1 MAAGGPSRGAAASLV
16 PGRMAGEVHE
26 RGRWLSPRLA
36 LMDRG
41 QVLLI
46 LGKKTLQF
54 FPSFPSIP
62 DYCCKYP
69 ETFRHGVSLPRKV
82 WGLAVGSGSRRR
94 AASPWS
100 DEHSVFPGEQ

>member
-1 MAAGGPSRGAAASLV
+1 MVISQVGADGSGPSAPHL
-16 PGRMAGEVHE
+16 E
-26 RGRWLSPRLA
+26 
-36 LMDRG
+36 
-41 QVLLI
+41 
-46 LGKKTLQF
+46 KKTLQF